1 MRPLSKAT
9 KRRRV
14 LEELENVLDSRNN
27 DSIIT
32 SSNDDNDDVHE
43 IGDLSNNSSDH
54 IGPLNIQHASIINGM
69 YLSIYIY
76 MIIILYIITYRYIL

>member
-32 SSNDDNDDVHE
+32 SSNDDDDDVHE
-43 IGDLSNNSSDH
+43 MGDLSNNSSDH
-54 IGPLNIQHASIINGM
+54 IEPLNIQHASIINGM
-69 YLSIYIY
+69 YLYIY